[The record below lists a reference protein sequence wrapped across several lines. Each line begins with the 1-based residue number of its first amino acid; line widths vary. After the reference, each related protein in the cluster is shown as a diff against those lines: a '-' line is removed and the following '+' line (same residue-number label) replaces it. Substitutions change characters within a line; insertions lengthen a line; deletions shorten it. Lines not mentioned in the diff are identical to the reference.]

1 MSISPE
7 SAFSL
12 DGFNREVNPGD
23 NFFQYVNGSWLN
35 NNKIPDDYNSW
46 GTFEVLMEEN
56 LLQQK
61 NMLNSFCGNDFD
73 AKLMRKFWDLS
84 DNIFQTENIDELN
97 NYTHKMVLH
106 DQNSVFKLLGYLAS
120 FQLCPF
126 FSFFNSQDA
135 KNTDINLPHFYS
147 GSLGLPDRDYYF
159 DEGKEDIRVK
169 YRAYVTNYLNKLDLN
184 ISLEQ
189 IYTSE
194 ELLANVHFTKVEKR
208 DPNKTYHSYTLE
220 ELYDTF
226 GKEME
231 EYLNATGYFDYWKDK
246 QKTNPDLKHK
256 FIIDNPQFYKTLFK
270 FIRETPKEIIY
281 GIIRWKFSNSY
292 GAFFSK
298 ELDDLHF
305 DFYKRTLSGQKKQKV
320 LWKRQVGLIN
330 SYLGELVGK
339 FFTEKYFNKSA
350 KESALKMVTYVQR
363 AFEQRLRN
371 LEWLENETI
380 TKALDK
386 FSIFKVKIG
395 YPNEWRDYKNLNI
408 LNCNNIVE
416 AIMLINSFDFE
427 RELLEMY
434 QEPDWERWEMNPQ
447 DINAYYHP
455 LKNEIVFP
463 AGILQ
468 PPFFSPKFDPP
479 VNFGGIGAVIAHEI
493 THGFDD
499 QGRKF
504 DKKGNLTDWWSETDQ
519 NKFENCIKRIKEQFS
534 NEVICGENVN
544 GELTCGENIADDG
557 GLKISYDAMQLYF
570 KENEISKSFQGFTP
584 EQRFFLSWAT
594 VWKGLIR
601 DEHAKQLIKIDPHS
615 PRILRVNTTVS
626 NFDKFY
632 EAFNINENTKLYK
645 KNEERFKLW

>member
-7 SAFSL
+7 SAFSM

-61 NMLNSFCGNDFD
+61 KMLNSFSENDFD

-97 NYTHKMVLH
+97 NYTQKMVLH
-106 DQNSVFKLLGYLAS
+106 DHNSVFKLLGYLAS

-147 GSLGLPDRDYYF
+147 GGLGLPDRDYYF

-220 ELYDTF
+220 ELYDNF

-231 EYLNATGYFDYWKDK
+231 EYLNATGYFDYWNDK
-246 QKTNPDLKHK
+246 KKTNSELEHK

-292 GAFFSK
+292 GALFSK

-339 FFTEKYFNKSA
+339 FFTEKYFDKSA

-363 AFEQRLRN
+363 AFEKRLRN

-380 TKALDK
+380 NKALDK

-570 KENEISKSFQGFTP
+570 KENERSTSFQGFTP

-601 DEHAKQLIKIDPHS
+601 EEHAKQLIKIDPHS